1 MHILELFHGRTG
13 AFKDVALS
21 MLPVFMRYAAG
32 GRRVLVLTATS
43 GDTGSAAMQGFAG
56 VDGTEI
62 VVFYPATGTSRIQR
76 LQMTTPAEANVHAV
90 GIRGNFDDAQ
100 AAVKR
105 IFADPAM
112 NAEAAT
118 HGITLSSAN
127 SINTGRLV
135 PQIAYYV
142 LAGAKLNGTDGGSGS
157 PEPLPKVV
165 ELAREAGLP
174 ETMTPAEINKV
185 LDEVKDL
192 STQTA
197 NYHTLQM
204 NQLKAI
210 NSNIDTKDFRV
221 QADTVAADFAHA
233 LKRIDENKANIT
245 CDGNDKINNTT
256 YKAYKEILAD
266 PKCNVS
272 SMQANFDEM
281 LRFLKGQR
289 TSNNNENGYRQLTNY
304 LMDRVVAADL
314 GEHSYTKTPDY
325 YGAVDSINAEIRIME
340 EQVLMDYAIINALN
354 AMQFRVKE
362 YEIDNGIITVNE
374 DESPYAKFENTA
386 TNLHQSMVDIDKIFK
401 AVLKENASIPSKYVT
416 TELYVI
422 DGNTSVKKG
431 CTSFID
437 AWSQGIDSG
446 KDFNIRVLKKGQ
458 YLVADAKKGFKFDD
472 NVKGLND
479 KGGFEI
485 PEGRKVYIN
494 MYCKSNGFDCSA
506 KKDLDLFTLRNGASL
521 ELQSAKLCGDN
532 RKFVIP
538 DNANNTT
545 LKTKYVE
552 FNGASYYGTDANPC
566 IEISK
571 KANNTN
577 INLNW
582 TEFNSEYSSRIKNDG
597 KNTKIN
603 EWYVTRSWE
612 KEERGG
618 EYWGT

>member
-1 MHILELFHGRTG
+1 MKSLSNKTNKTTEITTTNTTNTTNSKGVNTMKKTRNFKTRILAGL
-13 AFKDVALS
+13 LS
-21 MLPVFMRYAAG
+21 AITVFSVGTMAI
-32 GRRVLVLTATS
+32 
-43 GDTGSAAMQGFAG
+43 GSASAFAIPG
-56 VDGTEI
+56 IAETVL
-62 VVFYPATGTSRIQR
+62 S
-76 LQMTTPAEANVHAV
+76 TTFGYAKDEVMKIAGPE
-90 GIRGNFDDAQ
+90 
-100 AAVKR
+100 
-105 IFADPAM
+105 
-112 NAEAAT
+112 
-118 HGITLSSAN
+118 LS
-127 SINTGRLV
+127 
-135 PQIAYYV
+135 
-142 LAGAKLNGTDGGSGS
+142 KM
-157 PEPLPKVV
+157 
-165 ELAREAGLP
+165 GLP
-174 ETMTPAEINKV
+174 PILNMVLGLEDDGPSNQDILDKIDKSTAEIKAEIDKV
-185 LDEVKDL
+185 MDEVKEL

-272 SMQANFDEM
+272 AMQANFDEM

-304 LMDRVVAADL
+304 LMDKVVAADL
-314 GEHSYTKTPDY
+314 GEHSYTNTPDY
-325 YGAVDSINAEIRIME
+325 YGAVDAINAEIRVME

-386 TNLHQSMVDIDKIFK
+386 ANLHSSLVDIENIFK
-401 AVLKENASIPSKYVT
+401 TVLKENASIPSKYVVAD
-416 TELYVI
+416 LYVL
-422 DGNTSVKKG
+422 DGNKVIKKG

-446 KDFNIRVLKKGQ
+446 KNFNIVVLKMGQ
-458 YLVADAKKGFKFDD
+458 YLKADKKKGFKFDP

-485 PEGRKVYIN
+485 PAGRTIYID
-494 MYCKSNGFDCSA
+494 MGTRQHNGFDCSE
-506 KKDLDLFTLRNGASL
+506 KKDMDLFTVRDGASL
-521 ELQSAKLCGDN
+521 EIVRATLRGDN
-532 RKFVIP
+532 RKIVIP
-538 DNANNTT
+538 DNANNTSVT
-545 LKTKYVE
+545 TKYVD
-552 FNGASYYGTDANPC
+552 FNGVSNYGSGANPC

-571 KANNTN
+571 KANNTS
-577 INLNW
+577 IDMLW
-582 TEFNSEYSSRIKNDG
+582 TNFTGEYASEIRNNG
-597 KNTKIN
+597 KNTKLS
-603 EWYVTRSWE
+603 EWYVKRTWE
-612 KEERGG
+612 PEVRGD

>member
-1 MHILELFHGRTG
+1 MKNLFNLKTNTVNNNTTNTTTTEGVKTMKKTSKIKTKIIAGILSAITIFSAG
-13 AFKDVALS
+13 AFS
-21 MLPVFMRYAAG
+21 M
-32 GRRVLVLTATS
+32 TS
-43 GDTGSAAMQGFAG
+43 ASAAVPPAMMGTVLKYVGGKTFGYAKDSVMKLAG
-56 VDGTEI
+56 PELAKMDLGPILNMVLGIEEE
-62 VVFYPATGTSRIQR
+62 GTSNDDIIDKIDKS
-76 LQMTTPAEANVHAV
+76 TAE
-90 GIRGNFDDAQ
+90 I
-100 AAVKR
+100 K
-105 IFADPAM
+105 
-112 NAEAAT
+112 
-118 HGITLSSAN
+118 
-127 SINTGRLV
+127 
-135 PQIAYYV
+135 
-142 LAGAKLNGTDGGSGS
+142 
-157 PEPLPKVV
+157 
-165 ELAREAGLP
+165 
-174 ETMTPAEINKV
+174 AEINKV
-185 LDEVKDL
+185 MDEVKEL

-197 NYHTLQM
+197 TYHTQQM

-233 LKRIDENKANIT
+233 FKRIDENKENIT
-245 CDGNDKINNTT
+245 CNGKINNTT

-281 LRFLKGQR
+281 LRYLKGQR

-314 GEHSYTKTPDY
+314 GEHSFTKTPDY
-325 YGAVDSINAEIRIME
+325 YGAVDSINAEIRVME

-374 DESPYAKFENTA
+374 DESPYARFENTA
-386 TNLHQSMVDIDKIFK
+386 ANLHSSMVDIDNIFK
-401 AVLKENASIPSKYVT
+401 TVLKENGSIPSKYVVAD
-416 TELYVI
+416 LYVL
-422 DGNTSVKKG
+422 DGNQSIKKG

-446 KDFNIRVLKKGQ
+446 KNFNVVVLKKGQ
-458 YLVADAKKGFKFDD
+458 YLTADAKKGFKFDE

-577 INLNW
+577 IDLNW

-612 KEERGG
+612 KEVHGN

>member
-1 MHILELFHGRTG
+1 MKNLFNLKTKTVNNNTTNTTTTEGVKTMKKTRKIKTKIIAGILSAVT
-13 AFKDVALS
+13 
-21 MLPVFMRYAAG
+21 VFSVGTMAI
-32 GRRVLVLTATS
+32 
-43 GDTGSAAMQGFAG
+43 GSASAAVPPAMMGTVLKYVEGKTFGYAKDSVMKLAG
-56 VDGTEI
+56 PELAKMDLGPILNMVLGIEEE
-62 VVFYPATGTSRIQR
+62 GTSNDDIIDKIDKS
-76 LQMTTPAEANVHAV
+76 TAE
-90 GIRGNFDDAQ
+90 I
-100 AAVKR
+100 K
-105 IFADPAM
+105 
-112 NAEAAT
+112 
-118 HGITLSSAN
+118 
-127 SINTGRLV
+127 
-135 PQIAYYV
+135 
-142 LAGAKLNGTDGGSGS
+142 
-157 PEPLPKVV
+157 
-165 ELAREAGLP
+165 
-174 ETMTPAEINKV
+174 AEINKV
-185 LDEVKDL
+185 MDEVKEL

-197 NYHTLQM
+197 TYHTQQM

-233 LKRIDENKANIT
+233 FKRIDENKENIT
-245 CDGNDKINNTT
+245 CNGKINNTT

-281 LRFLKGQR
+281 LRYLKGQR

-314 GEHSYTKTPDY
+314 GEHSFTKTPDY
-325 YGAVDSINAEIRIME
+325 YGAVDSINAEIRVME

-374 DESPYAKFENTA
+374 DESPYARFENTA
-386 TNLHQSMVDIDKIFK
+386 ANLHSSMVDIDNIFK
-401 AVLKENASIPSKYVT
+401 TVLKENGSIPSKYVVAD
-416 TELYVI
+416 LYVL
-422 DGNTSVKKG
+422 DGNQSIKKG

-446 KDFNIRVLKKGQ
+446 KNFNVVVLKKGQ
-458 YLVADAKKGFKFDD
+458 YLTADAKKGFKFDE

-612 KEERGG
+612 KEVHGN

>member
-1 MHILELFHGRTG
+1 MKKTSKIRTRIL
-13 AFKDVALS
+13 AAALS
-21 MLPVFMRYAAG
+21 AVTIFSVSAM
-32 GRRVLVLTATS
+32 TAT
-43 GDTGSAAMQGFAG
+43 TASAAAPPT
-56 VDGTEI
+56 VVGT
-62 VVFYPATGTSRIQR
+62 VLKYMTGKSFGYAKDSV
-76 LQMTTPAEANVHAV
+76 M
-90 GIRGNFDDAQ
+90 
-100 AAVKR
+100 K
-105 IFADPAM
+105 
-112 NAEAAT
+112 
-118 HGITLSSAN
+118 
-127 SINTGRLV
+127 
-135 PQIAYYV
+135 
-142 LAGAKLNGTDGGSGS
+142 LAGPELSKMGLSPILNMVLGIEDEGPSNQDIIDRIDKST
-157 PEPLPKVV
+157 EEIK
-165 ELAREAGLP
+165 
-174 ETMTPAEINKV
+174 AEINKV
-185 LDEVKDL
+185 MEEVKEL

-197 NYHTLQM
+197 NYHTQQM

-210 NSNIDTKDFRV
+210 NSSIDTKDFRI

-233 LKRIDENKANIT
+233 IKRIDENKENIT
-245 CDGNDKINNTT
+245 CDGSDKINNTT

-272 SMQANFDEM
+272 TMQANFDEM
-281 LRFLKGQR
+281 LRYLKGQR

-314 GEHSYTKTPDY
+314 GEHSFTKTPDY
-325 YGAVDSINAEIRIME
+325 YGAVDSINAEIRVME
-340 EQVLMDYAIINALN
+340 QQVLMDYAIINVLN
-354 AMQFRVKE
+354 SMQFRVKE

-374 DESPYAKFENTA
+374 DESPYVKFENTA

-485 PEGRKVYIN
+485 PAGRKVYIN

-506 KKDLDLFTLRNGASL
+506 KKDMDLFTIRDGASL
-521 ELQSAKLCGDN
+521 ELKRATLRGDN
-532 RKFVIP
+532 RKIVIP
-538 DNANNTT
+538 DNANNTSVT
-545 LKTKYVE
+545 TKYVD
-552 FNGASYYGTDANPC
+552 FNGVSDYGSGANPC
-566 IEISK
+566 IYISK
-571 KANNTN
+571 KANNTS
-577 INLNW
+577 IDMLW
-582 TEFNSEYSSRIKNDG
+582 TNFNGECTSRIQNDG
-597 KNTKIN
+597 KNTKIS
-603 EWYVTRSWE
+603 EWYVKRTWE
-612 KEERGG
+612 PEVRGD

>member
-1 MHILELFHGRTG
+1 MKNLFNLKTKTGNNHTNNTNSTKGVKTMKKTRRIKNRIIAGILSAVTIISVG
-13 AFKDVALS
+13 AMSITSTSAFAIPGIAETVLSTTFGYAKDEV
-21 MLPVFMRYAAG
+21 M
-32 GRRVLVLTATS
+32 
-43 GDTGSAAMQGFAG
+43 
-56 VDGTEI
+56 
-62 VVFYPATGTSRIQR
+62 
-76 LQMTTPAEANVHAV
+76 
-90 GIRGNFDDAQ
+90 
-100 AAVKR
+100 K
-105 IFADPAM
+105 
-112 NAEAAT
+112 
-118 HGITLSSAN
+118 
-127 SINTGRLV
+127 
-135 PQIAYYV
+135 
-142 LAGAKLNGTDGGSGS
+142 LAGPELSKMGLGPILNMVLGIEDEGPSNQDVLDKIDKST
-157 PEPLPKVV
+157 EEIK
-165 ELAREAGLP
+165 
-174 ETMTPAEINKV
+174 AEINKV
-185 LDEVKDL
+185 MDEVKEL

-197 NYHTLQM
+197 TYHTQQM

-256 YKAYKEILAD
+256 YKAYKEILSD

-304 LMDRVVAADL
+304 LMDKVVAADT
-314 GEHSYTKTPDY
+314 GKHSYKETPDY
-325 YGAVDSINAEIRIME
+325 YGAVDAINAEIRVME

-386 TNLHQSMVDIDKIFK
+386 ANLHSSMVDIENIFK
-401 AVLKENASIPSKYVT
+401 TVLKENGSIPSKYVVAD
-416 TELYVI
+416 LYVL
-422 DGNTSVKKG
+422 DGNKTVKKG

-446 KDFNIRVLKKGQ
+446 KNFNIVVLKMGQ
-458 YLVADAKKGFKFDD
+458 NLIADAKKGFKFDA

-485 PEGRKVYIN
+485 PAGRTIYID
-494 MYCKSNGFDCSA
+494 MGTRQHNGFDCSA
-506 KKDLDLFTLRNGASL
+506 KKDLDLFTVRDGASL
-521 ELQSAKLCGDN
+521 EIVRATLRGDN
-532 RKFVIP
+532 RKIVIP
-538 DNANNTT
+538 DNANNTSVT
-545 LKTKYVE
+545 TKYVD
-552 FNGASYYGTDANPC
+552 FNGVSNYGSGANPC

-571 KANNTN
+571 KANNTS
-577 INLNW
+577 IDMLW
-582 TEFNSEYSSRIKNDG
+582 TNFTGEYASEIRNNG
-597 KNTKIN
+597 KNTKLS
-603 EWYVTRSWE
+603 EWYVKRTWE
-612 KEERGG
+612 PEVRGG

>member
-1 MHILELFHGRTG
+1 MKKTRRIKNRIIAGILSAVTIISVG
-13 AFKDVALS
+13 AMSVTSTSAFAIPGIAETVLSTTFGYAKDEV
-21 MLPVFMRYAAG
+21 M
-32 GRRVLVLTATS
+32 
-43 GDTGSAAMQGFAG
+43 
-56 VDGTEI
+56 
-62 VVFYPATGTSRIQR
+62 
-76 LQMTTPAEANVHAV
+76 
-90 GIRGNFDDAQ
+90 
-100 AAVKR
+100 K
-105 IFADPAM
+105 
-112 NAEAAT
+112 
-118 HGITLSSAN
+118 
-127 SINTGRLV
+127 
-135 PQIAYYV
+135 
-142 LAGAKLNGTDGGSGS
+142 LAG
-157 PEPLPKVV
+157 PELSKM
-165 ELAREAGLP
+165 GLP
-174 ETMTPAEINKV
+174 PILNMVLGLDDNEPTNQDVLDKIDKSTEEIKAEINKV
-185 LDEVKDL
+185 MDEVKEL
-192 STQTA
+192 STQTGT
-197 NYHTLQM
+197 YHTLQM

-245 CDGNDKINNTT
+245 CDGSDKINNTT

-272 SMQANFDEM
+272 AMQANFDEM

-304 LMDRVVAADL
+304 LMDKVVAADL

-325 YGAVDSINAEIRIME
+325 YGAVDAINAEIRVME

-374 DESPYAKFENTA
+374 DESPYARYENTA
-386 TNLHQSMVDIDKIFK
+386 ANLHSSMTDIDSIFK
-401 AVLKENASIPSKYVT
+401 TVLKENGSIPSKYVVAD
-416 TELYVI
+416 LYVL
-422 DGNTSVKKG
+422 DGNKSVKKG

-446 KDFNIRVLKKGQ
+446 KDFNVVVLKKGQ
-458 YLVADAKKGFKFDD
+458 YLTADEKKGFKFDN

-506 KKDLDLFTLRNGASL
+506 KKDLDLFTIRNGASL
-521 ELQSAKLCGDN
+521 ELQSAKLVGDN

-582 TEFNSEYSSRIKNDG
+582 TEFNSEYASRIKNDG

>member
-1 MHILELFHGRTG
+1 MKNLFNLKTKTGNNNTNNTNSTKGVKTMKKTRRIKNRIIAGILSAVTIISVG
-13 AFKDVALS
+13 AMSITSTSAFAIPGVAETVLSTTFGYAKDEV
-21 MLPVFMRYAAG
+21 M
-32 GRRVLVLTATS
+32 
-43 GDTGSAAMQGFAG
+43 
-56 VDGTEI
+56 
-62 VVFYPATGTSRIQR
+62 
-76 LQMTTPAEANVHAV
+76 
-90 GIRGNFDDAQ
+90 
-100 AAVKR
+100 K
-105 IFADPAM
+105 
-112 NAEAAT
+112 
-118 HGITLSSAN
+118 
-127 SINTGRLV
+127 
-135 PQIAYYV
+135 
-142 LAGAKLNGTDGGSGS
+142 LAG
-157 PEPLPKVV
+157 PELSKM
-165 ELAREAGLP
+165 GLP
-174 ETMTPAEINKV
+174 PILNMVLGLNDDEPSNQDVLDKIDKSTEEIKAEINKV
-185 LDEVKDL
+185 MDEVKDL

-304 LMDRVVAADL
+304 LMDKVVAADL
-314 GEHSYTKTPDY
+314 GEHSFTKTPDY

-386 TNLHQSMVDIDKIFK
+386 ANLHQSMTDIDKIFK
-401 AVLKENASIPSKYVT
+401 NVLKENGSIPSKYVVAD
-416 TELYVI
+416 LYVI
-422 DGNTSVKKG
+422 DGDTSVKKG

-446 KDFNIRVLKKGQ
+446 KDFNVVVLKKGQ
-458 YLVADAKKGFKFDD
+458 YLTADEKKGFKFDA

-494 MYCKSNGFDCSA
+494 MYCKSNGFNCSA
-506 KKDLDLFTLRNGASL
+506 KKDLDLFTINNGASL
-521 ELQSAKLCGDN
+521 ELHSAKLVGDN

-571 KANNTN
+571 KVNNTN

-582 TEFNSEYSSRIKNDG
+582 TEFNSEYASRIKNDG

>member
-1 MHILELFHGRTG
+1 MKNLFNLKTKTVNNNTTNTTTTEGVKTMKKTRKIKTKIIAGILSAVT
-13 AFKDVALS
+13 
-21 MLPVFMRYAAG
+21 VFSVGTMAI
-32 GRRVLVLTATS
+32 
-43 GDTGSAAMQGFAG
+43 GSASAAVPPAMMGTVLKYVEGKTFGYAKDSVMKLAG
-56 VDGTEI
+56 PELAKMDLGPILNMVLGIEEE
-62 VVFYPATGTSRIQR
+62 GTSNDDIIDKIDKS
-76 LQMTTPAEANVHAV
+76 TAE
-90 GIRGNFDDAQ
+90 I
-100 AAVKR
+100 K
-105 IFADPAM
+105 
-112 NAEAAT
+112 
-118 HGITLSSAN
+118 
-127 SINTGRLV
+127 
-135 PQIAYYV
+135 
-142 LAGAKLNGTDGGSGS
+142 
-157 PEPLPKVV
+157 
-165 ELAREAGLP
+165 
-174 ETMTPAEINKV
+174 AEINKV
-185 LDEVKDL
+185 MDEVKEL

-197 NYHTLQM
+197 TYHTQQM

-233 LKRIDENKANIT
+233 FKRIDENKENIT
-245 CDGNDKINNTT
+245 CNGKINNTT

-281 LRFLKGQR
+281 LRYLKGQR

-314 GEHSYTKTPDY
+314 GEHSFTKTPDY
-325 YGAVDSINAEIRIME
+325 YGAVDSINAEIRVME

-374 DESPYAKFENTA
+374 DESPYARFENTA
-386 TNLHQSMVDIDKIFK
+386 ANLHSSMVDIDNIFK
-401 AVLKENASIPSKYVT
+401 TVLKENGSIPSKYVVAD
-416 TELYVI
+416 LYVL
-422 DGNTSVKKG
+422 DGNKTIKKG

-446 KDFNIRVLKKGQ
+446 KNFNVVVLKKGQ
-458 YLVADAKKGFKFDD
+458 YLTADAKKGFKFDE

>member
-1 MHILELFHGRTG
+1 MKKTNQITTTNITNNTNNTNTTTNKGVNNMKKTKRFKTRLIAGILSAIT
-13 AFKDVALS
+13 
-21 MLPVFMRYAAG
+21 VFSVGTMAI
-32 GRRVLVLTATS
+32 
-43 GDTGSAAMQGFAG
+43 GSASAFAIPG
-56 VDGTEI
+56 IAETVL
-62 VVFYPATGTSRIQR
+62 S
-76 LQMTTPAEANVHAV
+76 TTFGYAKDEVM
-90 GIRGNFDDAQ
+90 
-100 AAVKR
+100 K
-105 IFADPAM
+105 
-112 NAEAAT
+112 
-118 HGITLSSAN
+118 
-127 SINTGRLV
+127 
-135 PQIAYYV
+135 
-142 LAGAKLNGTDGGSGS
+142 LAGPELSKMGLSPILNKVLGLEDDGPSNQDILDKIDKS
-157 PEPLPKVV
+157 TEEIK
-165 ELAREAGLP
+165 
-174 ETMTPAEINKV
+174 AEINKV
-185 LDEVKDL
+185 MDEVKEL

-314 GEHSYTKTPDY
+314 GEHSYIKTPDY

-354 AMQFRVKE
+354 SMQFRVKE
-362 YEIDNGIITVNE
+362 YEIDNGIITVND

-401 AVLKENASIPSKYVT
+401 NVLKENASIPSKYVT

-506 KKDLDLFTLRNGASL
+506 KKDMDLFTLRNGASL

-571 KANNTN
+571 KANNTK

-582 TEFNSEYSSRIKNDG
+582 TEFNSEYSSQIKNDG

>member
-1 MHILELFHGRTG
+1 MKKTSKIRTRIL
-13 AFKDVALS
+13 AAALS
-21 MLPVFMRYAAG
+21 AVTIFSVSAMTVT
-32 GRRVLVLTATS
+32 TA
-43 GDTGSAAMQGFAG
+43 SAAA
-56 VDGTEI
+56 
-62 VVFYPATGTSRIQR
+62 P
-76 LQMTTPAEANVHAV
+76 
-90 GIRGNFDDAQ
+90 
-100 AAVKR
+100 
-105 IFADPAM
+105 PAM
-112 NAEAAT
+112 VGTVLKYMAGQSFGYAKD
-118 HGITLSSAN
+118 S
-127 SINTGRLV
+127 V
-135 PQIAYYV
+135 MK
-142 LAGAKLNGTDGGSGS
+142 LAGPELSKMGLSPILNMVLGIEDEGPSNQDIIDRIDKST
-157 PEPLPKVV
+157 EEIK
-165 ELAREAGLP
+165 
-174 ETMTPAEINKV
+174 AEINKV
-185 LDEVKDL
+185 MEEVKEL

-197 NYHTLQM
+197 NYHTQQM

-233 LKRIDENKANIT
+233 LKRIDENKENIT
-245 CDGNDKINNTT
+245 CDGSDKINNTT

-272 SMQANFDEM
+272 TMQANFDEM
-281 LRFLKGQR
+281 LRYLKGQR

-314 GEHSYTKTPDY
+314 GEHSFTKTPDY
-325 YGAVDSINAEIRIME
+325 YGAVDSINAEIRVME
-340 EQVLMDYAIINALN
+340 QQVLMDYAIINVLN
-354 AMQFRVKE
+354 SMQFRVKE

-374 DESPYAKFENTA
+374 DESPYVKFENTA

-485 PEGRKVYIN
+485 PAGRKVYIN

-506 KKDLDLFTLRNGASL
+506 KKDMDLFTINNGASL
-521 ELQSAKLCGDN
+521 ELWQAKITGEN

-538 DNANNTT
+538 DNANNTSLT
-545 LKTKYVE
+545 LKYTE
-552 FNGASYYGTDANPC
+552 IYGTSDFLSKYNPC
-566 IEISK
+566 ISISK
-571 KANNTN
+571 KANNTK
-577 INLNW
+577 IDLDW
-582 TEFNSEYSSRIKNDG
+582 TEFHGEYGSQIKNDG
-597 KNTKIN
+597 KNTKIS

-612 KEERGG
+612 KEVHGN

>member
-1 MHILELFHGRTG
+1 MKNLFNLKTKTVNNNTTNTTTTEGVKTMKKTRKIKTKIIAGILSAVT
-13 AFKDVALS
+13 
-21 MLPVFMRYAAG
+21 VFSVGTMAI
-32 GRRVLVLTATS
+32 
-43 GDTGSAAMQGFAG
+43 GSASAAVPPAMMGTVLKYVGGKTFGYAKDSVMKLAG
-56 VDGTEI
+56 PELAKMDLGPILNMVLGIEEE
-62 VVFYPATGTSRIQR
+62 GTSNDDVIDKIDKS
-76 LQMTTPAEANVHAV
+76 TAE
-90 GIRGNFDDAQ
+90 I
-100 AAVKR
+100 K
-105 IFADPAM
+105 
-112 NAEAAT
+112 
-118 HGITLSSAN
+118 
-127 SINTGRLV
+127 
-135 PQIAYYV
+135 
-142 LAGAKLNGTDGGSGS
+142 
-157 PEPLPKVV
+157 
-165 ELAREAGLP
+165 
-174 ETMTPAEINKV
+174 AEINKV
-185 LDEVKDL
+185 MEEVKEL

-197 NYHTLQM
+197 TYHTQQM

-233 LKRIDENKANIT
+233 FKRIDENKENIT
-245 CDGNDKINNTT
+245 CYGKINNTT

-281 LRFLKGQR
+281 LRYLKGQR

-325 YGAVDSINAEIRIME
+325 YGAVDSINAEIRVME

-362 YEIDNGIITVNE
+362 YEIDNGILTVNE
-374 DESPYAKFENTA
+374 DESPYARFENTA

-401 AVLKENASIPSKYVT
+401 NVLKENASIPSKYVT

-422 DGNTSVKKG
+422 DGDTSVKKG

-485 PEGRKVYIN
+485 PAGRKVYIN

-506 KKDLDLFTLRNGASL
+506 KKDMDLFTINNGASL
-521 ELQSAKLCGDN
+521 ELWQAEITGEN

-538 DNANNTT
+538 DNANNTKLT
-545 LKTKYVE
+545 LKYTE
-552 FNGASYYGTDANPC
+552 IYGTSDFLSKYNPC
-566 IEISK
+566 ISISK
-571 KANNTN
+571 KANNTT
-577 INLNW
+577 IDLYW
-582 TEFNSEYSSRIKNDG
+582 TEFNGEYGSQIKNDS
-597 KNTKIN
+597 KTTKIS
-603 EWYVTRSWE
+603 EWYVKRSWE

>member
-1 MHILELFHGRTG
+1 MKKTSKIRTRIL
-13 AFKDVALS
+13 AAALS
-21 MLPVFMRYAAG
+21 AVTIFSVSAMTVT
-32 GRRVLVLTATS
+32 TA
-43 GDTGSAAMQGFAG
+43 SAAA
-56 VDGTEI
+56 
-62 VVFYPATGTSRIQR
+62 P
-76 LQMTTPAEANVHAV
+76 
-90 GIRGNFDDAQ
+90 
-100 AAVKR
+100 
-105 IFADPAM
+105 PAM
-112 NAEAAT
+112 VGTVLKYMAGQSFGYAKD
-118 HGITLSSAN
+118 S
-127 SINTGRLV
+127 V
-135 PQIAYYV
+135 MK
-142 LAGAKLNGTDGGSGS
+142 LAGPELSKMGLSPILNMVLGIEDEGPSNQDIIDRIDKST
-157 PEPLPKVV
+157 EEIK
-165 ELAREAGLP
+165 
-174 ETMTPAEINKV
+174 AEINKV
-185 LDEVKDL
+185 MEEVKEL

-197 NYHTLQM
+197 NYHTQQM

-210 NSNIDTKDFRV
+210 NSNIDTKDFRI

-233 LKRIDENKANIT
+233 IKRIDENKENIT
-245 CDGNDKINNTT
+245 CDGSDKINNTT

-272 SMQANFDEM
+272 TMQANFDEM
-281 LRFLKGQR
+281 LRYLKGQR

-314 GEHSYTKTPDY
+314 GEHSFTKTPDY
-325 YGAVDSINAEIRIME
+325 YGAVDNINAEIRVME
-340 EQVLMDYAIINALN
+340 QQVLMDYAIINVLN
-354 AMQFRVKE
+354 SMQFRVKE

-374 DESPYAKFENTA
+374 DESPYVKFENTA

-485 PEGRKVYIN
+485 PAGRKVYIN

-506 KKDLDLFTLRNGASL
+506 KKDMDLFTINNGASL
-521 ELQSAKLCGDN
+521 ELWQAKITGEN

-538 DNANNTT
+538 DNANNTSLT
-545 LKTKYVE
+545 LKYTE
-552 FNGASYYGTDANPC
+552 IYGTSDFLSKYNPC
-566 IEISK
+566 ISISK
-571 KANNTN
+571 KANNTK
-577 INLNW
+577 IDLDW
-582 TEFNSEYSSRIKNDG
+582 TEFHGEYGSQIKNDG
-597 KNTKIN
+597 KNTKIS

-612 KEERGG
+612 KEVHGN

>member
-1 MHILELFHGRTG
+1 MKNLFNLKTKTVNNNTTNTTTTEGVKTMKKTRKIKTKIIAGILSAVT
-13 AFKDVALS
+13 
-21 MLPVFMRYAAG
+21 VFSVGTMAI
-32 GRRVLVLTATS
+32 
-43 GDTGSAAMQGFAG
+43 GSASAAVPPAMMGTVLKYVEGKTFGYAKDSVMKLAG
-56 VDGTEI
+56 PELAKMDLGPILNMVLGIEEE
-62 VVFYPATGTSRIQR
+62 GTSNDDIIDKIDKS
-76 LQMTTPAEANVHAV
+76 TAE
-90 GIRGNFDDAQ
+90 I
-100 AAVKR
+100 K
-105 IFADPAM
+105 
-112 NAEAAT
+112 
-118 HGITLSSAN
+118 
-127 SINTGRLV
+127 
-135 PQIAYYV
+135 
-142 LAGAKLNGTDGGSGS
+142 
-157 PEPLPKVV
+157 
-165 ELAREAGLP
+165 
-174 ETMTPAEINKV
+174 AEINKV
-185 LDEVKDL
+185 MDEVKEL

-197 NYHTLQM
+197 TYHTQQM

-233 LKRIDENKANIT
+233 FKRIDENKENIT
-245 CDGNDKINNTT
+245 CNGKINNTT

-281 LRFLKGQR
+281 LRYLKGQR

-314 GEHSYTKTPDY
+314 GEHSFTKTPDY
-325 YGAVDSINAEIRIME
+325 YGAVDSINAEIRVME

-374 DESPYAKFENTA
+374 DESPYARFENTA
-386 TNLHQSMVDIDKIFK
+386 ANLHSSMVDIDNIFK
-401 AVLKENASIPSKYVT
+401 TVLKENGSIPSKYVVAD
-416 TELYVI
+416 LYVL
-422 DGNTSVKKG
+422 DGNQSIKKG

-446 KDFNIRVLKKGQ
+446 KNFNVVVLKKGQ
-458 YLVADAKKGFKFDD
+458 YLTADAKKGFKFDE

-506 KKDLDLFTLRNGASL
+506 KKDLDL
-521 ELQSAKLCGDN
+521 
-532 RKFVIP
+532 

-582 TEFNSEYSSRIKNDG
+582 TEFNSEYASRIKNDG

>member
-1 MHILELFHGRTG
+1 MKSLFNLKTNTVNNNTTNTTTTEGVKTMKKTSKIKTKIIAGILSAVTIFSVG
-13 AFKDVALS
+13 AFS
-21 MLPVFMRYAAG
+21 
-32 GRRVLVLTATS
+32 LTSA
-43 GDTGSAAMQGFAG
+43 SAAVPPAMMGTVLKYVEGKTFGYAKDSVMKLAG
-56 VDGTEI
+56 PELAKMDLGPILNMVLGIEEE
-62 VVFYPATGTSRIQR
+62 GTSNDDVIDKIDKS
-76 LQMTTPAEANVHAV
+76 TAE
-90 GIRGNFDDAQ
+90 I
-100 AAVKR
+100 K
-105 IFADPAM
+105 
-112 NAEAAT
+112 
-118 HGITLSSAN
+118 
-127 SINTGRLV
+127 
-135 PQIAYYV
+135 
-142 LAGAKLNGTDGGSGS
+142 
-157 PEPLPKVV
+157 
-165 ELAREAGLP
+165 
-174 ETMTPAEINKV
+174 AEINKV
-185 LDEVKDL
+185 MDEVKEL

-197 NYHTLQM
+197 TYHTQQM

-233 LKRIDENKANIT
+233 FKRIDENKENIT
-245 CDGNDKINNTT
+245 CNGKINNTT

-281 LRFLKGQR
+281 LRYLKGQR

-314 GEHSYTKTPDY
+314 GEHSFTKTPDY
-325 YGAVDSINAEIRIME
+325 YGAVDSINAEIRVME

-374 DESPYAKFENTA
+374 DESPYARFENTA
-386 TNLHQSMVDIDKIFK
+386 ANLHSSMVDIDNIFK
-401 AVLKENASIPSKYVT
+401 TVLKENGSIPSKYVVAD
-416 TELYVI
+416 LYVL
-422 DGNTSVKKG
+422 DGNQSIKKG

-446 KDFNIRVLKKGQ
+446 KNFNVVVLKKGQ
-458 YLVADAKKGFKFDD
+458 YLTADAKKGFKFDE

>member
-1 MHILELFHGRTG
+1 MKNLFNLKTKTVNNNTTNTTTTEGVKTMKKTRKIKTKIIAGILSAVT
-13 AFKDVALS
+13 
-21 MLPVFMRYAAG
+21 VFSVGTMAI
-32 GRRVLVLTATS
+32 
-43 GDTGSAAMQGFAG
+43 GSASAAVPPAMMGTVLKYVEGKTFGYAKDSVMKLAG
-56 VDGTEI
+56 PELAKMDLGPILNMVLGIEEE
-62 VVFYPATGTSRIQR
+62 GTSNDDVIDKIDKS
-76 LQMTTPAEANVHAV
+76 TAE
-90 GIRGNFDDAQ
+90 I
-100 AAVKR
+100 K
-105 IFADPAM
+105 
-112 NAEAAT
+112 
-118 HGITLSSAN
+118 
-127 SINTGRLV
+127 
-135 PQIAYYV
+135 
-142 LAGAKLNGTDGGSGS
+142 
-157 PEPLPKVV
+157 
-165 ELAREAGLP
+165 
-174 ETMTPAEINKV
+174 AEINKV
-185 LDEVKDL
+185 MDEVKEL

-197 NYHTLQM
+197 TYHTQQM

-233 LKRIDENKANIT
+233 FKRIDENKENIT
-245 CDGNDKINNTT
+245 CYGKINNTT

-281 LRFLKGQR
+281 LRYLKGQR

-314 GEHSYTKTPDY
+314 GEHSFTKTPDY
-325 YGAVDSINAEIRIME
+325 YGAVDSINAEIRVME

-354 AMQFRVKE
+354 SMQYRVKE

-401 AVLKENASIPSKYVT
+401 NVLKENASIPSKYVT

-458 YLVADAKKGFKFDD
+458 YLVADAKKGFKFDA

-485 PEGRKVYIN
+485 PAGRKVYIN

-506 KKDLDLFTLRNGASL
+506 KKDMDLFTINNGASL
-521 ELQSAKLCGDN
+521 ELWQAEITGEN

-538 DNANNTT
+538 DNANNTKLT
-545 LKTKYVE
+545 LKYTE
-552 FNGASYYGTDANPC
+552 IYGTSDFLSKYNPC
-566 IEISK
+566 ISISK
-571 KANNTN
+571 KANNTT
-577 INLNW
+577 IDLYW
-582 TEFNSEYSSRIKNDG
+582 TEFNGEYGSQIKNDG
-597 KNTKIN
+597 KNTKIS

-612 KEERGG
+612 KEVRGD

>member
-1 MHILELFHGRTG
+1 MKNLFNLKTKTVNNNTTNTTTTEGVKTMKKTRKIKTKIIAGILSAVT
-13 AFKDVALS
+13 
-21 MLPVFMRYAAG
+21 VFSVGTMAI
-32 GRRVLVLTATS
+32 
-43 GDTGSAAMQGFAG
+43 GSASAAVPPAMMGTVLKYVEGKTFGYAKDSVMKLAG
-56 VDGTEI
+56 PELAKMDLGPILNMVLGIEEE
-62 VVFYPATGTSRIQR
+62 GTSNDDIIDKIDKS
-76 LQMTTPAEANVHAV
+76 TAE
-90 GIRGNFDDAQ
+90 I
-100 AAVKR
+100 K
-105 IFADPAM
+105 
-112 NAEAAT
+112 
-118 HGITLSSAN
+118 
-127 SINTGRLV
+127 
-135 PQIAYYV
+135 
-142 LAGAKLNGTDGGSGS
+142 
-157 PEPLPKVV
+157 
-165 ELAREAGLP
+165 
-174 ETMTPAEINKV
+174 AEINKV
-185 LDEVKDL
+185 MDEVKEL

-197 NYHTLQM
+197 TYHTQQM

-233 LKRIDENKANIT
+233 FKRIDENKENIT
-245 CDGNDKINNTT
+245 CNGKINNTT

-281 LRFLKGQR
+281 LRYLKGQR

-314 GEHSYTKTPDY
+314 GEHSFTKTPDY
-325 YGAVDSINAEIRIME
+325 YGAVDSINAEIRVME

-401 AVLKENASIPSKYVT
+401 NVLKENASIPSKYVT

-458 YLVADAKKGFKFDD
+458 YLVADAKKGFKFDA

-485 PEGRKVYIN
+485 PAGRKVYIN

-506 KKDLDLFTLRNGASL
+506 KKDMDLFTINNGASL
-521 ELQSAKLCGDN
+521 ELWQAEITGEN

-538 DNANNTT
+538 DNANNTKLT
-545 LKTKYVE
+545 LKYTE
-552 FNGASYYGTDANPC
+552 IYGTSDFLSKYNPC
-566 IEISK
+566 ISISK
-571 KANNTN
+571 KANNTT
-577 INLNW
+577 IDLYW
-582 TEFNSEYSSRIKNDG
+582 TEFNGEYGSQIKNDG
-597 KNTKIN
+597 KNTKIS

-612 KEERGG
+612 KEVRGD